1 MFDRS
6 CTFSIPSPNLPL
18 PSPHPP
24 VITAMAPE
32 HPSSTRQPDNRS
44 AMRPGFTSW
53 RNLSLWSTLGLAP
66 VKRGERHSIS
76 PSILLR
82 PWRLRENPKQNSS
95 AFAGPTPA
103 PTLIPPRWSQVTRCF
118 ISPCHHSR
126 HETATHVRVKA
137 KETVSAPSVSVCV
150 CVNRC
155 SSSNLPPPSFKR
167 PKVSGE
173 ITKDQPSMP
182 SEYPSVYDPS
192 VSLRSADQNRIAF
205 LIQCCHCSCCICL
218 NNRHACTSGLHAR
231 QRWLPAPSHP

>member
-24 VITAMAPE
+24 VIAAMAPE
-32 HPSSTRQPDNRS
+32 HPSSTRQRDNRS

-103 PTLIPPRWSQVTRCF
+103 PTLIPPNEVRWPDVLFLPVT
-118 ISPCHHSR
+118 
-126 HETATHVRVKA
+126 TAAMKPLHTSVWKPRR
-137 KETVSAPSVSVCV
+137 PSLLWVCV
-150 CVNRC
+150 CGNRC

-182 SEYPSVYDPS
+182 SEYPSVYDLS
-192 VSLRSADQNRIAF
+192 VSLRSADQNRTAF

-218 NNRHACTSGLHAR
+218 NNTHACTLGLHAQ